1 MNCPFEDNL
10 FLYLEGELSS
20 DKTMD
25 FEKHLNECPLCKENM
40 TLMENFEENFNS
52 PVPLPKDFTEQ
63 VMNKL
68 LETSHSSIIYIVL
81 SSLLF
86 ILLYFIPSQENVL
99 PYVGEFLVKIIMILR
114 NLPLDMLIKSFMS
127 QNFTFL
133 LTYTGLIMAFT
144 VYFTL
149 KKKNIYFKNYV
160 I

>member
-20 DKTMD
+20 DKTVD
-25 FEKHLNECPLCKENM
+25 FEKHLNECSLCKENL

-52 PVPLPKDFTEQ
+52 SIPLPKNFTEQ

-68 LETSHSSIIYIVL
+68 PEPSHSNIIYIVL

-86 ILLYFIPSQENVL
+86 ILLYFIPGQENIL
-99 PYVGEFLVKIIMILR
+99 PYLGEFLVKIVMVLR

-144 VYFTL
+144 VYFTV
-149 KKKNIYFKNYV
+149 KKKNIYFKNCC